1 MALKTFKPTTPGQRQ
16 LVLVD
21 RTTLYRG
28 KPVKTLTEGKIS
40 SGGRNNNG
48 RITVRF
54 RGGGHKKALRLVDF
68 KRRKFDQ
75 PAKVERIEYD
85 PNRTGFIA
93 LIKYDDGELAYILA
107 PQLLGDCDTVVSGEH
122 VDVKPGNAMPL
133 GNMPIGTIVHNVEL
147 KIGKGGQLA
156 RSAGTYTQIV
166 GRDQDYVILRLN
178 SGEQRLVHGRCMATV
193 GAVSNPDNMNV
204 SIGKAGRKRWMG
216 RRPHNRGVAMNPV
229 DHPHGGGEGRTSG
242 GRHPV
247 TPWGFP
253 TKGKK
258 TRNNKSTNKFI
269 VSSRHARKKKG

>member
-1 MALKTFKPTTPGQRQ
+1 MALKTYKPTTPAQRQ

-21 RTTLYRG
+21 RSGLYKG
-28 KPVKTLTEGKIS
+28 KPVKALTEGKS
-40 SGGRNNNG
+40 STGGRNNLG
-48 RITVRF
+48 RITTRF
-54 RGGGHKKALRLVDF
+54 RGGGHKKAYRIVDF
-68 KRRKFDQ
+68 RRAKHDQ
-75 PAKVERIEYD
+75 PATVERIEYD

-93 LIKYDDGELAYILA
+93 LIKYKDGELAYILA
-107 PQLLGDCDTVVSGEH
+107 PQRLGEGDTIVAGEH
-122 VDVKPGNAMPL
+122 VDVKPGNAMPV

-193 GAVSNPDNMNV
+193 GAVSNPDHMNI
-204 SIGKAGRKRWMG
+204 SIGKAGRNRWLG

-247 TPWGFP
+247 TP
-253 TKGKK
+253 
-258 TRNNKSTNKFI
+258 
-269 VSSRHARKKKG
+269 